1 MTLEDLAVKMQEIDD
16 RSHRNEGRIKKLE
29 EGNNALQTLATK
41 VAVMEW
47 QLTQIKDSIEALTK
61 KLESLEAKPGKR
73 WESIVDKIVWAV
85 IAAALGFIL
94 AHVGIST

>member
-1 MTLEDLAVKMQEIDD
+1 MTLEDLAVKTQENTD
-16 RSHRNEGRIKKLE
+16 RSLRNEGRIKKLE

-47 QLTQIKDSIEALTK
+47 QLTQINDSIEALTK
-61 KLESLEAKPGKR
+61 KIESLEAKPGKR
-73 WESIVDKIVWAV
+73 WESIGDKIVWAV

-94 AHVGIST
+94 AQVGISV